1 VPELP
6 SEADIRCPAGQ
17 IFDLIID
24 FKGQDRWLAKSSAF
38 RGTSE
43 ISSDPV
49 TLGTTYREPGPFGVR
64 NGTVAEFERPS
75 KITFHQPMTLRLHAG
90 VVDVT
95 LRYTLTPHGE
105 STHVTRVVTIDVPR
119 SLWLI
124 RPTLVRAFRAESG
137 RTLIALKAYADQ
149 LPPGLRGIDGVAAG
163 SFGDCGSLLPLWRL
177 SQIRFWCFSWPGQGA
192 AAPAGLRATLLVLTA
207 SIGTRVSS
215 PARGVTW

>member
-1 VPELP
+1 VPVLP
-6 SEADIRCPAGQ
+6 SEADIRCPAEK

-64 NGTVAEFERPS
+64 NGTVTEFERPS

-124 RPTLVRAFRAESG
+124 RPALVRAFRAESG

-149 LPPGLRGIDGVAAG
+149 L
-163 SFGDCGSLLPLWRL
+163 
-177 SQIRFWCFSWPGQGA
+177 
-192 AAPAGLRATLLVLTA
+192 T
-207 SIGTRVSS
+207 
-215 PARGVTW
+215 